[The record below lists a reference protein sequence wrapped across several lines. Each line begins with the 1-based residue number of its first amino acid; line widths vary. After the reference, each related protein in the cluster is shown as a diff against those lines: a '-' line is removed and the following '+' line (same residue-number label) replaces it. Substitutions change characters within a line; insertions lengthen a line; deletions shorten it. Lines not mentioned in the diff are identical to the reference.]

1 MDYRIQKLLYE
12 YAEKKGVNEDTLDEL
27 FQYPRGRGR
36 THGLIR
42 HWRGHSNHFHVRFR
56 K

>member
-1 MDYRIQKLLYE
+1 MDYNLQKVLYE
-12 YAEKKGVNEDTLDEL
+12 YAKKHGTSEDVLDEL

-36 THGLIR
+36 NHGIVR
-42 HWRGHSNHFHVRFR
+42 HWRSHRNHFHVRF